1 MFSLILA
8 EMPEQYRAA
17 NAPPPRGVAGRNKV
31 LVLFSVMVLTLFS
44 SVSARILCHQGHI

>member
-1 MFSLILA
+1 MFLFLSA

-31 LVLFSVMVLTLFS
+31 FFLHLKWF
-44 SVSARILCHQGHI
+44 